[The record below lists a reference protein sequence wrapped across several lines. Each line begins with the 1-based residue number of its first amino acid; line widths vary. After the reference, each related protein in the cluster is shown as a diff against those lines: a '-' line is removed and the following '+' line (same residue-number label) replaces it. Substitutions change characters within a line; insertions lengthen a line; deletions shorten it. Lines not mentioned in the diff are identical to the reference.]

1 MSELIF
7 SDRLKKVMAEKGIN
21 QEALAK
27 GVGVSQGAVSGWLN
41 KATPSSDKIARIA
54 AFMGTSAEWLLTGS
68 AARRYSLK
76 TLDSEEIE
84 SRLREEMPAY
94 GTDWKT
100 RAIEAEQ
107 KLEALK
113 TSLADLLKKH

>member
-41 KATPSSDKIARIA
+41 KTTPSSDKISKISK
-54 AFMGTSAEWLLTGS
+54 FLNVSAEWLLTGS
-68 AARRYSLK
+68 AAKPYSLGFMG
-76 TLDSEEIE
+76 TDEIE
-84 SRLREEMPAY
+84 SRLKEEMPVY